1 VVAHNCSDATGQR
14 AVQAGAE
21 LLLYNDIGAR
31 GKGQALRHG
40 FKRALEGGAEAV
52 LVVDADS
59 VVSPNLIPEV
69 LLRLSQGAAAVQCR
83 YEMLSADQSARGRL
97 ASLAFRAFSYIR
109 SAGRDRLGL
118 SAGISGNGFA
128 LSAKLLNTVPYDAFS
143 VVEDLEYHIHT
154 VMAGERV
161 SFIQSAVVSSHLPLS
176 PSGEAS
182 QQSRWQGGRLS
193 MARKYLPTLFGR
205 ILSGQFGLIEPA
217 LDLASLPLAFGVAV
231 LLAEAFIP
239 LHWVH
244 LYVIIA
250 LSIIAAHVVAAA
262 WAGPNFSA
270 TLQLLVMT
278 PFYILWKFT
287 LLPKLIKSSSRRAAW
302 IRTDRGTP
310 VPSRLGGDTVSKSLL
325 L

>member
-1 VVAHNCSDATGQR
+1 
-14 AVQAGAE
+14 
-21 LLLYNDIGAR
+21 
-31 GKGQALRHG
+31 
-40 FKRALEGGAEAV
+40 
-52 LVVDADS
+52 
-59 VVSPNLIPEV
+59 
-69 LLRLSQGAAAVQCR
+69 
-83 YEMLSADQSARGRL
+83 
-97 ASLAFRAFSYIR
+97 
-109 SAGRDRLGL
+109 
-118 SAGISGNGFA
+118 
-128 LSAKLLNTVPYDAFS
+128 
-143 VVEDLEYHIHT
+143 
-154 VMAGERV
+154 
-161 SFIQSAVVSSHLPLS
+161 
-176 PSGEAS
+176 
-182 QQSRWQGGRLS
+182 